1 MKQAKL
7 TNSELCKLKPFE
19 YHPYKVQDDAEMEA
33 LTESI
38 KENGIM
44 TPLLVRSLN
53 DHLNGVSYTVQSRF
67 EPPKEGRSV
76 RSAFQKMI
84 SGDMVDLMN
93 LAEDDKLSSEY
104 VCSAAGEE
112 D

>member
-1 MKQAKL
+1 MKNLGWIIGVIQA
-7 TNSELCKLKPFE
+7 E
-19 YHPYKVQDDAEMEA
+19 
-33 LTESI
+33 
-38 KENGIM
+38 
-44 TPLLVRSLN
+44 RSY
-53 DHLNGVSYTVQSRF
+53 HLNGVSYTVQSRF

-84 SGDMVDLMN
+84 SGDMIDLQDYFPNDIM
-93 LAEDDKLSSEY
+93 ASEY

>member
-1 MKQAKL
+1 MRNLGWIIGVIQAEH
-7 TNSELCKLKPFE
+7 S
-19 YHPYKVQDDAEMEA
+19 YY
-33 LTESI
+33 
-38 KENGIM
+38 
-44 TPLLVRSLN
+44 
-53 DHLNGVSYTVQSRF
+53 LNGVSYTVQSRF

-76 RSAFQKMI
+76 RSAIQKLI

-104 VCSAAGEE
+104 VCSAAGKE